1 MYAIRIKAAV
11 EPMHLAVR
19 HLLRLGDHADD
30 VHAEAVDP
38 LVAPPGHH
46 VKHFFAYPGIVPV
59 QVRLFCGKKMQ
70 VVHAGCLVI
79 LPCRAAEA
87 GTPVVGRRLGVFA
100 FAPDIVI
107 AVRVVPGL
115 PALHKPSVFIRRMI
129 DDQIHDDLDSAFV
142 CGRQQRVKVRHRT
155 KFVHNILIVADVVSV
170 VVIGGLIHRREPD
183 HVDPQIFQI
192 VQPADDSLQVADA
205 VAVAVHKAARI
216 NLINHRFFPPCS
228 FHIVFLPFRIR

>member
-1 MYAIRIKAAV
+1 
-11 EPMHLAVR
+11 
-19 HLLRLGDHADD
+19 
-30 VHAEAVDP
+30 
-38 LVAPPGHH
+38 
-46 VKHFFAYPGIVPV
+46 
-59 QVRLFCGKKMQ
+59 MQ

-100 FAPDIVI
+100 LAPDIVI

-115 PALHKPSVFIRRMI
+115 PALHKPPVLIRCMI
-129 DDQIHDDLDSAFV
+129 DDQIHDDLDSALV

-155 KFVHNILIVADVVSV
+155 EFVHNILIVADVVSV

-192 VQPADDSLQVADA
+192 VQPARNALQIPDTVP
-205 VAVAVHKAARI
+205 VTVHKAAGVD
-216 NLINHRFFPPCS
+216 LINYRFFPPCLFHNHS
-228 FHIVFLPFRIR
+228 FLS